1 MAELCP
7 WQETQGRMG
16 FMAHLPIPQGASVIA
31 ALWARLQGWL
41 LMLGAA
47 ALVLAGAYAAGG
59 RAARQSAELD
69 QRRRD
74 VAAKEKA
81 REAAAEIDRLDD
93 DAVRDRAER
102 WVRGPS
108 R

>member
-1 MAELCP
+1 MLATL
-7 WQETQGRMG
+7 WGRL
-16 FMAHLPIPQGASVIA
+16 H
-31 ALWARLQGWL
+31 GWL
-41 LMLGAA
+41 IMLGAA
-47 ALVLAGAYAAGG
+47 TLVLVGAYAAGG

-74 VAAKEKA
+74 AAAKEKA